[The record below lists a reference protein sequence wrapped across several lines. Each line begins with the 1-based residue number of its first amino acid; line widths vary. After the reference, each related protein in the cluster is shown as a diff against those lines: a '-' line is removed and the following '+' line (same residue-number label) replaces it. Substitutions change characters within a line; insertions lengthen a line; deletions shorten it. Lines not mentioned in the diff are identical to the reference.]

1 MDPLAEDYYPI
12 SPYAYVANNPIIFI
26 DPNGMEIVDKDGNR
40 ITYSE
45 EDGWSDNATDDV
57 KIIHSAL
64 MLTETGQE
72 QWDKVYNS
80 DRQSTM
86 EISTEEAYKNDSG
99 KLIIGGQEGDGEL
112 ALGVALKHMEK
123 NSETH
128 SIEVSDD
135 PINIIIFTG
144 SIEKSNF
151 AKGLTMLESIGAT
164 AGHEIEHTTEHN
176 VSITNHNR
184 RMKSLDMPSSMMR
197 DVERIPTRVGNQIR
211 KESLGFPSY
220 IPMKPAIIN

>member
-1 MDPLAEDYYPI
+1 
-12 SPYAYVANNPIIFI
+12 VANNPIIFI

-40 ITYSE
+40 ITNSE

-57 KIIHSAL
+57 KIIYAAL
-64 MLTETGQE
+64 MLTETGQK
-72 QWDKVYNS
+72 QWDKIYNS
-80 DRQSTM
+80 DRQATM
-86 EISTEEAYKNDSG
+86 EISTEEAYKSDSG

-151 AKGLTMLESIGAT
+151 AKGLTMLEAIGAV
-164 AGHEIEHTTEHN
+164 AGHEIEHTTEQN

-184 RMKSLDMPSSMMR
+184 RMKSLLMPSSMMR

-211 KESLGFPSY
+211 RESLGFPSY
-220 IPMKPAIIN
+220 IPKKQQL